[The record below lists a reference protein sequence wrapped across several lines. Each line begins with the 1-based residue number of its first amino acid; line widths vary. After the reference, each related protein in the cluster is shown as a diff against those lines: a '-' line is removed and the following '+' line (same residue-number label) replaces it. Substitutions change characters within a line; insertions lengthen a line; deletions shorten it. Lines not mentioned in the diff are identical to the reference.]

1 VKEYQLFPS
10 TVWSTELDLDLDE
23 LRREAKDFSLTHP
36 SQNYSN
42 VGGYQAN
49 CFDYKPL
56 INSIKNNAPRCNEIE
71 LGDLYIF
78 SWLNINGQGSYN
90 LRHTHSDGIN
100 FLSGTYYVSVPKDSG
115 GIVFHDS
122 KPPIFYSMA
131 DMRYF
136 GRDQMYRIE
145 PKENMLLYFP
155 GWLEHEV
162 EPNNSNEERISIS
175 FNLIR
180 KEDVDRYQQFYNYA

>member
-23 LRREAKDFSLTHP
+23 MRREVREFSLTH
-36 SQNYSN
+36 SSHNASN
-42 VGGYQAN
+42 VGGLQFN
-49 CFDYKPL
+49 CFDYDPL
-56 INSIKNNAPRCNEIE
+56 MDSIKKNAPKHNGSE

-78 SWLNINGQGSYN
+78 SWLNVNLSGSYN
-90 LRHTHSDGIN
+90 HRHTHSDGIN
-100 FLSGTYYVSVPKDSG
+100 FLSGVYYAKVPENSG

-122 KPPIFYSMA
+122 KPPIFYASA

-136 GRDQMYRIE
+136 ERDQKHRIM

-162 EPNNSNEERISIS
+162 ESNNSNEERISIS

-180 KEDVDRYQQFYNYA
+180 KEDVDRYQHFYNYA

>member
-1 VKEYQLFPS
+1 MKEYQLFPS

-23 LRREAKDFSLTHP
+23 MRREVREFSLTH
-36 SQNYSN
+36 SSHNASN
-42 VGGYQAN
+42 VGGLQFN
-49 CFDYKPL
+49 CFDYDPL
-56 INSIKNNAPRCNEIE
+56 MDSIKKNAPKHNGSE

-78 SWLNINGQGSYN
+78 SWLNVNLSGSYN
-90 LRHTHSDGIN
+90 HRHTHSDGIN
-100 FLSGTYYVSVPKDSG
+100 FLSGVYYAKVPENSG

-122 KPPIFYSMA
+122 KPPIFYASA

-136 GRDQMYRIE
+136 ERDQKHRIM

-162 EPNNSNEERISIS
+162 ESNNSNEESTIVSDNDQQLGEKVDIRI
-175 FNLIR
+175 
-180 KEDVDRYQQFYNYA
+180 